1 MTEDPDGM
9 AGRRIRLPGP
19 SSPPAE
25 ELTADQLTADELT
38 AEALGLPLGGRMDLA
53 EITRLTLAAI
63 VPGFAEGAGVF
74 VLEQVLKGSEPAGQP
89 TGGEVVTRRL
99 GTTFAGAGQR
109 VSREAFPPGQVI
121 AFAPG
126 SPYARC
132 LNTGQPETFSEPDGA
147 TLERLRPDGRE
158 VLCGCSSFLV
168 VPLTARDTIVGML
181 AFARAPGAPAF
192 SRREAAIAA
201 GLGAQAGTAI
211 VNALTL
217 MRHRSI
223 ADALQRGLLAAE
235 PPVPSGLEIAG
246 RCLPA
251 AGQLIGGDWYD
262 IIPLGGDRTGLVVG
276 DVMGHGPE
284 AAAVMAQLRAAAHA
298 LADLDLEP
306 ADLLQRLNRVTATLQ
321 RITLATCA
329 YAVVDGAGHSCTLA
343 GAGHLPPIL
352 ALPDGT
358 TRVPELP
365 RGPVAGAR
373 HGHLRPGAHQACARR
388 RPGPVH
394 RRAGGK
400 PDPLLRPG
408 HSRDAID
415 PGPRAREPGGRLRRP
430 DHVARRALRGRHH
443 GDPGP
448 HPGQPGRLTGLGP
461 RKPVSPGTRAC
472 SGSRRRRPMVPGT
485 SGGNRNGCRSAE
497 IYPWQEFRP

>member
-1 MTEDPDGM
+1 MIEDPDGI

-19 SSPPAE
+19 ASPPPE
-25 ELTADQLTADELT
+25 ELTGAELT
-38 AEALGLPLGGRMDLA
+38 GEVLGLPLGGRLDLA
-53 EITRLTLAAI
+53 EITGLTLKAT
-63 VPGFAEGAGVF
+63 VPGFAEGVGVF
-74 VLEQVLKGSEPAGQP
+74 VLEQLLKGGEPAGP
-89 TGGEVVTRRL
+89 ATGGEVVTRRL
-99 GTTFAGAGQR
+99 GTTFARAGQR

-121 AFAPG
+121 AFSAS

-132 LNTGQPETFSEPDGA
+132 MNTGRPVAFGELDGP
-147 TLERLRPDGRE
+147 TLELLRPDGRA
-158 VLCGCSSFLV
+158 VLCGCSSFLA
-168 VPLTARDTIVGML
+168 VPLTARDTIVGLL
-181 AFARAPGAPAF
+181 AFARAPGVPAF
-192 SRREAAIAA
+192 GGSDTATAAR
-201 GLGAQAGTAI
+201 LGAQTGTAI

-251 AGQLIGGDWYD
+251 AGHVIGGDWYD
-262 IIPLGGDRTGLVVG
+262 IIPLGGNRTGLVVG

-284 AAAVMAQLRAAAHA
+284 AGAVMAQLRAAAHA

-329 YAVVDGAGHSCTLA
+329 YAVVDANGDSCTLA

-365 RGPVAGAR
+365 AGQSLGLGTAVYGQAR
-373 HGHLRPGAHQACARR
+373 IKLPPGAVLALYTD
-388 RPGPVH
+388 GLVE
-394 RRAGGK
+394 
-400 PDPLLRPG
+400 
-408 HSRDAID
+408 SRTRSFDQGILAMRSIL
-415 PGPRAREPGGRLRRP
+415 AREHGTLEATCDALITSLASRCEDDITVIL
-430 DHVARRALRGRHH
+430 ARI
-443 GDPGP
+443 P
-448 HPGQPGRLTGLGP
+448 PGRPT
-461 RKPVSPGTRAC
+461 
-472 SGSRRRRPMVPGT
+472 
-485 SGGNRNGCRSAE
+485 
-497 IYPWQEFRP
+497 

>member
-1 MTEDPDGM
+1 VTDEPDGI
-9 AGRRIRLPGP
+9 AGRRISLPGP
-19 SSPPAE
+19 ASPPAGKLAGAGLAGA
-25 ELTADQLTADELT
+25 ELTGAELT
-38 AEALGLPLGGRMDLA
+38 GEALGLPLGGRLDLA
-53 EITRLTLAAI
+53 EITGLTLAAI
-63 VPGFAEGAGVF
+63 VPSFAEGAGVF
-74 VLEQVLKGSEPAGQP
+74 VFEQLLKGGELTGQA
-89 TGGEVVTRRL
+89 TGGGVVARRL
-99 GTTFAGAGQR
+99 GTTFDRAGQR

-126 SPYARC
+126 SPFARC
-132 LNTGQPETFSEPDGA
+132 VNTGRPVAFGEPDGP

-158 VLCGCSSFLV
+158 VLSGCSSFLA
-168 VPLTARDTIVGML
+168 VPLTAHDTIVGL
-181 AFARAPGAPAF
+181 LLFARVPGAAAF
-192 SRREAAIAA
+192 SRRDTATAAR
-201 GLGAQAGTAI
+201 LGAQAGTAI

-251 AGQLIGGDWYD
+251 AGHVIGGDWYD

-329 YAVVDGAGHSCTLA
+329 YAVVDADSHSCTLA

-365 RGPVAGAR
+365 AGQSLGLGTAVYGQAR
-373 HGHLRPGAHQACARR
+373 IKLPPGAVLALYTD
-388 RPGPVH
+388 GLVE
-394 RRAGGK
+394 
-400 PDPLLRPG
+400 
-408 HSRDAID
+408 SRTRSFDQGILAMRSIL
-415 PGPRAREPGGRLRRP
+415 AREHGNLEVIC
-430 DHVARRALRGRHH
+430 DALLTSLAARCEDDITVILARI
-443 GDPGP
+443 P
-448 HPGQPGRLTGLGP
+448 PGRPT
-461 RKPVSPGTRAC
+461 
-472 SGSRRRRPMVPGT
+472 
-485 SGGNRNGCRSAE
+485 
-497 IYPWQEFRP
+497 